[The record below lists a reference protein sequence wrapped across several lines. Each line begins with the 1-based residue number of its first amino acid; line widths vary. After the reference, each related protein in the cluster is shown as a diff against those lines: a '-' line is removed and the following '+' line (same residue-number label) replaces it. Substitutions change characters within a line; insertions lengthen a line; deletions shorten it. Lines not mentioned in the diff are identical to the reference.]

1 MLLALPLLWLGRE
14 WALLLAGRGGRALG
28 AEPVSFTI
36 HHLGLWALRYLL
48 AVLALSLLARLRPFR
63 PLLAFR
69 RMVGLFAF
77 ACAASHILVHVG
89 LDLGFSAAALWRET
103 VRQRHILVGMLAFLA
118 LVPLAVTSTDGA
130 VRRIGWRG
138 WRRLHRLV
146 YPAAGLAAVHF
157 LLSVKGWQERPLV
170 YAGITAVLLGARL
183 LPQRRKRA
191 KEPRW
196 TS

>member
-36 HHLGLWALRYLL
+36 HHLGIWALRYLL
-48 AVLALSLLARLRPFR
+48 GVLALSLLARLRPFR

-69 RMVGLFAF
+69 RMLGLFAV
-77 ACAASHILVHVG
+77 ACAAGHVLVHVG

-118 LVPLAVTSTDGA
+118 LSPRPTAPCAGSAGRAGGGCIAWSILPP
-130 VRRIGWRG
+130 G
-138 WRRLHRLV
+138 WRRCISCYR
-146 YPAAGLAAVHF
+146 
-157 LLSVKGWQERPLV
+157 
-170 YAGITAVLLGARL
+170 
-183 LPQRRKRA
+183 
-191 KEPRW
+191 
-196 TS
+196 